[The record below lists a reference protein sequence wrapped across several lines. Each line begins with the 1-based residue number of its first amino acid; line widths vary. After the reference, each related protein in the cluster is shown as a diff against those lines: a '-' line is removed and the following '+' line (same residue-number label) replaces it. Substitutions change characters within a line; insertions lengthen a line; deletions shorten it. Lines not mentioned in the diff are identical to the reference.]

1 MAGIDK
7 RGGNAKRNI
16 HRRRP
21 SELGNTVEQRIE
33 RLRKSRFTVQKLRIV
48 TIVLSDGLETG
59 FQQLVGGSE
68 NIEFDALP
76 ERWKKLSTGAK

>member
-7 RGGNAKRNI
+7 RGGTL
-16 HRRRP
+16 
-21 SELGNTVEQRIE
+21 SEIFIADVRVSWGNTVEQRIE